1 MLVLKSKAY
10 TPLHCTHSSRFI
22 KCKNIKRFVY
32 DSLAEISDISI
43 MQQVFNSCEVKIN
56 VESSKKMYMYFRL
69 RL

>member
-56 VESSKKMYMYFRL
+56 LEKDVHVF
-69 RL
+69 